1 MFQDRSL
8 TCRDCAG
15 EFTFS
20 SGEQTFF
27 CQQRTARTTPSDAR
41 PAGPS
46 PSAPG
51 PVGGPREF
59 HAAICGSCGGQAM
72 VPFAPRND
80 RPVYCSSCFDKV
92 RAGTVTETPSPSE
105 PRRALRVRH
114 RAARP
119 ARAGRPRQ
127 FRRLDF
133 RQPQAGGSRSHGR
146 HHHPGDGRPEPELVE
161 RRGAPRRRDGLED
174 RSQHPDRRGRE
185 VDAPRS
191 ATARSSSTGS
201 RSRSASSTRA
211 ETACRDHRLQRGET
225 QSVLSSPGL
234 GVPLAGID

>member
-27 CQQRTARTTPSDAR
+27 SSKGLLNDPQRCPSCRAVAKRART
-41 PAGPS
+41 
-46 PSAPG
+46 
-51 PVGGPREF
+51 VGGPREF

-80 RPVYCSSCFDKV
+80 RPVYCSTCFDKV
-92 RAGTVTETPSPSE
+92 RAGRGPE
-105 PRRALRVRH
+105 RRHRLTARPIELRDRH
-114 RAARP
+114 RARRP
-119 ARAGRPRQ
+119 ARSGRPPR
-127 FRRLDF
+127 FPGLDF
-133 RQPQAGGSRSHGR
+133 GDHAVRSEEADPHGR
-146 HHHPGDGRPEPELVE
+146 HHHSRDGRAEPELLE
-161 RRGAPRRRDGLED
+161 RRGPPGRRDGLED
-174 RSQHPDRRGRE
+174 RPQHPDGRGRE

-201 RSRSASSTRA
+201 RSRSGSSTRA
-211 ETACRDHRLQRGET
+211 EPFVVARTRTEK
-225 QSVLSSPGL
+225 S
-234 GVPLAGID
+234 AGGRR